1 MSAILPKGTR
11 NTAAESRYAVGTQ
24 LMATALIWNSRPI
37 AGSATLMDETMKG
50 VRNEASVAMSK
61 ADRIMAL
68 SFILY

>member
-1 MSAILPKGTR
+1 
-11 NTAAESRYAVGTQ
+11 
-24 LMATALIWNSRPI
+24 
-37 AGSATLMDETMKG
+37 LMDETMKG